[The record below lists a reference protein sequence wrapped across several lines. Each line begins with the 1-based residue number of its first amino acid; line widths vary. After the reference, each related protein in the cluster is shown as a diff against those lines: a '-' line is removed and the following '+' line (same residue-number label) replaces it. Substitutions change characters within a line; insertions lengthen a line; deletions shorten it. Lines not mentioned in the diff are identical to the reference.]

1 MTSLND
7 SGFKPPLLSSSPP
20 PSSNSSSCP
29 SAIAVTPKRSRK
41 QPGSLRPDSIGVDPD
56 QIVGKVLVRIRR
68 SPTHPA
74 VTLHFAD
81 NTTYQIRVDGY
92 DPVHRGIPKELEMN
106 SVLLPLFKPPGG
118 QIDVHLTVTHARMV
132 ELKDTAHQWSDTTQS
147 RWNVEHV
154 AFALK
159 FAEEPGWHCVWAT
172 MAEYDGEFGPCTFRS
187 FDDVYL
193 AALPPSPR
201 KRKSPQKQDRTP
213 RGSGFGIA
221 SRR

>member
-1 MTSLND
+1 MSSHNNF
-7 SGFKPPLLSSSPP
+7 GPANPPSFNPPP
-20 PSSNSSSCP
+20 PSSSSNRPPVLS
-29 SAIAVTPKRSRK
+29 TPRRLWE
-41 QPGSLRPDSIGVDPD
+41 QPRPDSIGVDPD
-56 QIVGKVLVRIRR
+56 QIVGKVLVHTRR

-81 NTTYQIRVDGY
+81 NTAYQVRVDGY
-92 DPVHRGIPKELEMN
+92 DPVHRGIPKELETN
-106 SVLLPLFKPPGG
+106 SVLLPLFKPPAG

-132 ELKDTAHQWSDTTQS
+132 LLKDTAHQWSEKAES

-172 MAEYDGEFGPCTFRS
+172 MAEYDGDFGPCTFRS

-193 AALPPSPR
+193 AELRPSPR
-201 KRKSPQKQDRTP
+201 KHKSPRKQGRTFRKP
-213 RGSGFGIA
+213 VMGI
-221 SRR
+221 SF